1 MDKTTPRTLLE
12 LLEKYEVEIPIIQ
25 RDYAQGRKT
34 QHANMVRA
42 NLLKDMK
49 LAVTAQSPP
58 LDLNFIYGKL
68 VGEKFIPLDGQQRLT
83 TLYFLYLYAF
93 KDDESKTSI
102 FDKFTYKTRISSRR
116 FLRSINENRQG
127 IFTNEKI
134 PSSEIEDSIWFVPS
148 WRFDP
153 TIKSALTMLD
163 AIHDMFK
170 DIDGLDELLDRD
182 PLVFNF
188 LDIENLG
195 MEDTLYI
202 KLNAR
207 GRPLSDF
214 ENFKAQLIA
223 RLKKLELSIEREF
236 EHCLDGNWTDLF
248 WTKYELKFDEPYL
261 NFFGVLFMN
270 KGILRNDNNWS
281 NTMNWEKIDKD
292 LFEIIYYTLNFIEE
306 NPNSDDIREIFFN
319 ALSEKRTYED
329 RVLFHGLVTYISKSK
344 GVDVSGLKQWAR
356 IIKNLT
362 LNTRIDE
369 IDKYRRAIES
379 IDNMSANYKN
389 ILEYFSQD
397 PRISF
402 FSSEQV
408 EEEKKKA
415 KIILEDEDFAEL
427 IYSAEEHKYFSGQVR
442 AALYYSQEKEDVYSK
457 ETFIYYWDKIALLFD
472 ESKPIYGNL
481 LRRAL
486 LTLGDY
492 TLPVSSYKTLCV
504 DDPNEGA
511 RTPSMKSLFANC
523 GPIVK
528 KLLDNLEIE
537 EDIEVQLKKMIE
549 NAEIPQTDWRYCFIN
564 YPLLFNVMSGSHLRL
579 RNTINSMLIIP
590 NKSSVGYNY
599 GVYLLTLKFILDTSG
614 IELEIIRELGAWSDQ
629 YIELDDLFIRFDKG
643 KYIIKDNKGIVV
655 YETVSNKPISEI
667 EEYIIKSS
675 YISRLDD

>member
-83 TLYFLYLYAF
+83 TLYLLYLYAF
-93 KDDESKTSI
+93 RDDESKTSI

-116 FLRSINENRQG
+116 FLRSINENRQD
-127 IFTNEKI
+127 IFINEKI
-134 PSSEIEDSIWFVPS
+134 PSLEIEDSIWFVPS

-163 AIHDMFK
+163 AIHEMFK

-182 PLVFNF
+182 SLVFNF

-236 EHCLDGNWTDLF
+236 EHCLDGKWTDLF
-248 WTKYELKFDEPYL
+248 WNKYELKFDEPYL

-329 RVLFHGLVTYISKSK
+329 RVLFHSLVTYISKSK
-344 GVDVSGLKQWAR
+344 GVDLTGLNQWIR

-369 IDKYRRAIES
+369 IDLYRRAIES
-379 IDNMSANYKN
+379 INNMSANYKN
-389 ILEYFSQD
+389 ILEYFSQG
-397 PRISF
+397 PKISF

-427 IYSAEEHKYFSGQVR
+427 IYAAEEHKYFSGQVR

-511 RTPSMKSLFANC
+511 RTPSMKSLFSNC
-523 GPIVK
+523 GQIVK
-528 KLLDNLEIE
+528 ELLDNLEVKENIE
-537 EDIEVQLKKMIE
+537 GQLKKMIE
-549 NAEIPQTDWRYCFIN
+549 NVEIPQTDWRYCFIN
-564 YPLLFNVMSGSHLRL
+564 HPKLFNVMSGSHLRL
-579 RNTINSMLIIP
+579 RDTINSMLIIP

-614 IELEIIRELGAWSDQ
+614 IESEIIRELGAWSDQ

-667 EEYIIKSS
+667 EEYIIKNK
-675 YISRLDD
+675 DNN

>member
-1 MDKTTPRTLLE
+1 MDNTTPRTLLE

-34 QHANMVRA
+34 QHANMVRT

-49 LAVTAQSPP
+49 LAVTGQSPP

-83 TLYFLYLYAF
+83 TLYLLYLYAF

-116 FLRSINENRQG
+116 FLRSINENRQD

-134 PSSEIEDSIWFVPS
+134 PSLEIEDSIWFVPS

-163 AIHDMFK
+163 AIHEMFK

-182 PLVFNF
+182 SLVFNF

-236 EHCLDGNWTDLF
+236 EHCLDGKWTDLF
-248 WTKYELKFDEPYL
+248 WNKYELKFDEPYL

-329 RVLFHGLVTYISKSK
+329 RVLFHSLVTYISKSK
-344 GVDVSGLKQWAR
+344 GVDLTGLNQWIR

-369 IDKYRRAIES
+369 IDLYRRAIES
-379 IDNMSANYKN
+379 INNMSANYKN
-389 ILEYFSQD
+389 ILEYFSQG
-397 PRISF
+397 PKISF

-427 IYSAEEHKYFSGQVR
+427 IYAAEEHKYFSGQVR

-511 RTPSMKSLFANC
+511 RTPSMKSLFSNC
-523 GPIVK
+523 GQIVK
-528 KLLDNLEIE
+528 ELLDNLEVKENIE
-537 EDIEVQLKKMIE
+537 GQLKKMIE
-549 NAEIPQTDWRYCFIN
+549 NVEIPQTDWRYCFIN
-564 YPLLFNVMSGSHLRL
+564 HPKLFNVMSGSHLRL

-667 EEYIIKSS
+667 EEYIIKNK
-675 YISRLDD
+675 DNN

>member
-1 MDKTTPRTLLE
+1 MDKGTPRTLLE

-25 RDYAQGRKT
+25 RDYAQGRKD
-34 QHANMVRA
+34 QHANMVRT
-42 NLLKDMK
+42 NLLKDIK
-49 LAVTAQSPP
+49 LAVTGQSPP

-68 VGEKFIPLDGQQRLT
+68 AGEKFIPLDGQQRLT
-83 TLYFLYLYAF
+83 TLYLLYLYAF
-93 KDDESKTSI
+93 KDDENKTSI
-102 FDKFTYKTRISSRR
+102 FDRFTYKTRISSRR
-116 FLRSINENRQG
+116 FLRSINENRQS
-127 IFTNEKI
+127 IFSNEKA
-134 PSSEIEDSIWFVPS
+134 PSIEIEDSIWFVPS

-163 AIHDMFK
+163 AIYEMFK
-170 DIDGLDELLDRD
+170 DIDDLDQLLDKE

-214 ENFKAQLIA
+214 ENFKAQLVG
-223 RLKKLELSIEREF
+223 RLKELGLDEERKF
-236 EHCLDGNWTDLF
+236 EQCLDGKWTDLF
-248 WTKYELKFDEPYL
+248 WTEYKLEFDEPYL

-270 KGILRNDNNWS
+270 KEILKNDNNWS
-281 NTMNWEKIDKD
+281 NTMDWEKIDKD
-292 LFEIIYYTLNFIEE
+292 LFKIIYDTLNFIEK
-306 NPNSDDIREIFFN
+306 NPNRDDIREIFFN

-329 RVLFHGLVTYISKSK
+329 RILFHGLVTYISKSK
-344 GVDVSGLKQWAR
+344 GEDLTGLDQWMR

-369 IDKYRRAIES
+369 IELYRRAIES
-379 IDNMSANYKN
+379 INNMSANYMN
-389 ILEYFSQD
+389 ILEYFSKD
-397 PRISF
+397 PRISG
-402 FSSEQV
+402 FSGEQI
-408 EEEKKKA
+408 EEEKRKA

-427 IYSAEEHKYFSGQVR
+427 IYTAEEHIYFSGQVR

-472 ESKPIYGNL
+472 ESKPIHGNL

-492 TLPVSSYKTLCV
+492 TLPVSSYKTFCV

-511 RTPSMKSLFANC
+511 RTPSMKRLFSNC
-523 GPIVK
+523 GQMVK
-528 KLLDNLEIE
+528 ALLDKLDVEN
-537 EDIEVQLKKMIE
+537 DIEDQLEKITYD
-549 NAEIPQTDWRYCFIN
+549 ADIPQTDWRYCFIN
-564 YPLLFNVMSGSHLRL
+564 YPSLFNVMSGSHLRL
-579 RNTINSMLIIP
+579 RSTSASMLIIP

-599 GVYLLTLKFILDTSG
+599 GVYLLTLKFILDTNG
-614 IELEIIRELGAWSDQ
+614 IESKIIRGLGAWSDQ

-643 KYIIKDNKGIVV
+643 KYIVKDNKGKVV
-655 YETVSNKPISEI
+655 YETASNKPISEI
-667 EEYIIKSS
+667 EDYIIKNK
-675 YISRLDD
+675 DNN

>member
-12 LLEKYEVEIPIIQ
+12 LLEKHEVEIPIIQ

-34 QHANMVRA
+34 QHANMVRT

-49 LAVTAQSPP
+49 LAVTGQSPP

-83 TLYFLYLYAF
+83 TLYLLYLYAF
-93 KDDESKTSI
+93 RDDESKTSI

-116 FLRSINENRQG
+116 FLRSINENRQD

-134 PSSEIEDSIWFVPS
+134 PSLEIEDSIWFVPS

-163 AIHDMFK
+163 AIYEMFK

-182 PLVFNF
+182 SLVFNF

-248 WTKYELKFDEPYL
+248 WNKYELKFDEPYL

-306 NPNSDDIREIFFN
+306 NPNRDDIREIFFN

-329 RVLFHGLVTYISKSK
+329 RVLFHSLVTYISKSK
-344 GVDVSGLKQWAR
+344 GVDLTGLDQWIR

-369 IDKYRRAIES
+369 IDLYRRAIES
-379 IDNMSANYKN
+379 INNMSANYKN
-389 ILEYFSQD
+389 ILEYFSQG
-397 PRISF
+397 PKISF

-472 ESKPIYGNL
+472 ETKPIYGNL

-504 DDPNEGA
+504 DDPNEG
-511 RTPSMKSLFANC
+511 
-523 GPIVK
+523 V
-528 KLLDNLEIE
+528 
-537 EDIEVQLKKMIE
+537 
-549 NAEIPQTDWRYCFIN
+549 
-564 YPLLFNVMSGSHLRL
+564 
-579 RNTINSMLIIP
+579 
-590 NKSSVGYNY
+590 
-599 GVYLLTLKFILDTSG
+599 
-614 IELEIIRELGAWSDQ
+614 
-629 YIELDDLFIRFDKG
+629 
-643 KYIIKDNKGIVV
+643 
-655 YETVSNKPISEI
+655 
-667 EEYIIKSS
+667 
-675 YISRLDD
+675 

>member
-1 MDKTTPRTLLE
+1 
-12 LLEKYEVEIPIIQ
+12 LEKYEVEIPIIQ

-34 QHANMVRA
+34 QHANMVRT

-49 LAVTAQSPP
+49 LAVTGQSPP

-83 TLYFLYLYAF
+83 TLYLLYLYAF

-427 IYSAEEHKYFSGQVR
+427 IYAAEEHKYFSGQVR

-511 RTPSMKSLFANC
+511 RTPSMKSLFSNC
-523 GPIVK
+523 GQIVK
-528 KLLDNLEIE
+528 ELLDNLEVKENIE
-537 EDIEVQLKKMIE
+537 GQLKKMIE
-549 NAEIPQTDWRYCFIN
+549 NVEIPQTDWRYCFIN
-564 YPLLFNVMSGSHLRL
+564 HPKLFNVMSGSHLRL

-643 KYIIKDNKGIVV
+643 KYIVKDNKGIVV

>member
-1 MDKTTPRTLLE
+1 MDNTTPRTLLE

-34 QHANMVRA
+34 QHANMVRT

-49 LAVTAQSPP
+49 LAVTGQSPP

-83 TLYFLYLYAF
+83 TLYLLYLYAF
-93 KDDESKTSI
+93 RDDESKTSI

-116 FLRSINENRQG
+116 FLRSINENRQD

-134 PSSEIEDSIWFVPS
+134 PSLEIEDSIWFVPS

-163 AIHDMFK
+163 AIHEMFK

-182 PLVFNF
+182 SLVFNF

-369 IDKYRRAIES
+369 IDLYRRAIES

-427 IYSAEEHKYFSGQVR
+427 IYAAEEHKYFSGQVR
-442 AALYYSQEKEDVYSK
+442 AALYYSQENEDVYSK

-511 RTPSMKSLFANC
+511 RTPSMKSLFSNC
-523 GPIVK
+523 GQIVK
-528 KLLDNLEIE
+528 ELLDNLEVKENIE
-537 EDIEVQLKKMIE
+537 GQLKKMIE

-564 YPLLFNVMSGSHLRL
+564 HPKLFNVMSGSHLRL

-667 EEYIIKSS
+667 EEYIIKNK
-675 YISRLDD
+675 DNN

>member
-1 MDKTTPRTLLE
+1 
-12 LLEKYEVEIPIIQ
+12 
-25 RDYAQGRKT
+25 
-34 QHANMVRA
+34 
-42 NLLKDMK
+42 
-49 LAVTAQSPP
+49 
-58 LDLNFIYGKL
+58 
-68 VGEKFIPLDGQQRLT
+68 
-83 TLYFLYLYAF
+83 LYLYAF
-93 KDDESKTSI
+93 RDDESKTSI

-329 RVLFHGLVTYISKSK
+329 RVLFPGLVTYISKSK
-344 GVDVSGLKQWAR
+344 GVDVSGL
-356 IIKNLT
+356 
-362 LNTRIDE
+362 
-369 IDKYRRAIES
+369 
-379 IDNMSANYKN
+379 
-389 ILEYFSQD
+389 
-397 PRISF
+397 P
-402 FSSEQV
+402 
-408 EEEKKKA
+408 
-415 KIILEDEDFAEL
+415 
-427 IYSAEEHKYFSGQVR
+427 
-442 AALYYSQEKEDVYSK
+442 
-457 ETFIYYWDKIALLFD
+457 
-472 ESKPIYGNL
+472 
-481 LRRAL
+481 
-486 LTLGDY
+486 
-492 TLPVSSYKTLCV
+492 
-504 DDPNEGA
+504 
-511 RTPSMKSLFANC
+511 
-523 GPIVK
+523 
-528 KLLDNLEIE
+528 
-537 EDIEVQLKKMIE
+537 
-549 NAEIPQTDWRYCFIN
+549 
-564 YPLLFNVMSGSHLRL
+564 
-579 RNTINSMLIIP
+579 
-590 NKSSVGYNY
+590 
-599 GVYLLTLKFILDTSG
+599 
-614 IELEIIRELGAWSDQ
+614 
-629 YIELDDLFIRFDKG
+629 
-643 KYIIKDNKGIVV
+643 
-655 YETVSNKPISEI
+655 
-667 EEYIIKSS
+667 
-675 YISRLDD
+675 

>member
-427 IYSAEEHKYFSGQVR
+427 IYAAEEHKYFSGQVR

-511 RTPSMKSLFANC
+511 RTPSMKSLFSNC
-523 GPIVK
+523 GQIVK
-528 KLLDNLEIE
+528 ELLDNLEVKENIE
-537 EDIEVQLKKMIE
+537 GQLKKMIE

-564 YPLLFNVMSGSHLRL
+564 HPKLFNVMSGSHLRL

-590 NKSSVGYNY
+590 NKTSVGYNY

>member
-34 QHANMVRA
+34 QHANMVRT

-49 LAVTAQSPP
+49 LAVTGQSPP

-236 EHCLDGNWTDLF
+236 EHSLDGNWTDLF

-369 IDKYRRAIES
+369 IDLYRRAIES

-389 ILEYFSQD
+389 VLEYFSQD

-427 IYSAEEHKYFSGQVR
+427 IYAAEEHKYFSGQVR

-511 RTPSMKSLFANC
+511 RTPSMKSLFSNC
-523 GPIVK
+523 GQIVK
-528 KLLDNLEIE
+528 ELLDNLEVKENIE
-537 EDIEVQLKKMIE
+537 GQLKKMIE
-549 NAEIPQTDWRYCFIN
+549 NVEIPQTDWRYCFIN
-564 YPLLFNVMSGSHLRL
+564 HPKLFNVMSGSHLRL

-590 NKSSVGYNY
+590 NKSSIGYNY

-667 EEYIIKSS
+667 EEYIIKNK
-675 YISRLDD
+675 DNN

>member
-83 TLYFLYLYAF
+83 TLYLLYLYAF
-93 KDDESKTSI
+93 RDDESKTSI

-116 FLRSINENRQG
+116 FLRSINENRQD

-134 PSSEIEDSIWFVPS
+134 PSLEIEDSIWFVPS

-163 AIHDMFK
+163 AIHEMFK

-182 PLVFNF
+182 SLVFNF

-236 EHCLDGNWTDLF
+236 EHCLDGKWTDLF
-248 WTKYELKFDEPYL
+248 WNKYELKFDEPYL

-329 RVLFHGLVTYISKSK
+329 RVLFHSLVTYISKSK
-344 GVDVSGLKQWAR
+344 GVDLTGLNQWIR

-369 IDKYRRAIES
+369 IDLYRRAIES
-379 IDNMSANYKN
+379 INNMSANYKN
-389 ILEYFSQD
+389 ILEYFSQG
-397 PRISF
+397 PKISF

-427 IYSAEEHKYFSGQVR
+427 IYAAEEHKYFSGQVR

-511 RTPSMKSLFANC
+511 RTPSMKSLFSNC
-523 GPIVK
+523 GQIVK
-528 KLLDNLEIE
+528 ELLDNLEVKENIE
-537 EDIEVQLKKMIE
+537 GQLKKMIE
-549 NAEIPQTDWRYCFIN
+549 NVEIPQTDWRYCFIN
-564 YPLLFNVMSGSHLRL
+564 HPKLFNVMSGSHLRL
-579 RNTINSMLIIP
+579 RDTINSMLIIP

-614 IELEIIRELGAWSDQ
+614 IESEIIRELGAWSDQ

-667 EEYIIKSS
+667 EEYIIKNK
-675 YISRLDD
+675 DNN

>member
-12 LLEKYEVEIPIIQ
+12 LLEKHEVEIPIIQ

-34 QHANMVRA
+34 QHANMVRT

-49 LAVTAQSPP
+49 LAVTGQSPP

-83 TLYFLYLYAF
+83 TLYLLYLYAF
-93 KDDESKTSI
+93 RDDESKTSI

-116 FLRSINENRQG
+116 FLRSINENRQD

-134 PSSEIEDSIWFVPS
+134 PSLEIEDSIWFVPS

-163 AIHDMFK
+163 AIYEMFK

-182 PLVFNF
+182 SLVFNF

-236 EHCLDGNWTDLF
+236 EHCLDGKWTDLF
-248 WTKYELKFDEPYL
+248 WNKYELKFDERYL

-306 NPNSDDIREIFFN
+306 NPNRDDIREIFFN

-329 RVLFHGLVTYISKSK
+329 RVLFHSLVTYISKSK
-344 GVDVSGLKQWAR
+344 GVDLTGLDQWIR

-369 IDKYRRAIES
+369 IDLYRRAIES
-379 IDNMSANYKN
+379 INNMSANYKN
-389 ILEYFSQD
+389 ILEYFSQG
-397 PRISF
+397 PKISF

-472 ESKPIYGNL
+472 ETKPIYGNL

-511 RTPSMKSLFANC
+511 RTPSMKSLFSNC
-523 GPIVK
+523 GQIVK
-528 KLLDNLEIE
+528 ELLDNLEVKENIE
-537 EDIEVQLKKMIE
+537 GQLKKMIE

-564 YPLLFNVMSGSHLRL
+564 HPTLFNVMSGSHLRL

-590 NKSSVGYNY
+590 KKSSVGYNY
-599 GVYLLTLKFILDTSG
+599 GVYLLTLKFILDTNG
-614 IELEIIRELGAWSDQ
+614 IESEIIRGLGAWSDQ

-643 KYIIKDNKGIVV
+643 KYIVKDNKGIVV
-655 YETVSNKPISEI
+655 YETVSDKPISEI

-675 YISRLDD
+675 YISRLED

>member
-1 MDKTTPRTLLE
+1 
-12 LLEKYEVEIPIIQ
+12 
-25 RDYAQGRKT
+25 
-34 QHANMVRA
+34 
-42 NLLKDMK
+42 
-49 LAVTAQSPP
+49 
-58 LDLNFIYGKL
+58 
-68 VGEKFIPLDGQQRLT
+68 
-83 TLYFLYLYAF
+83 
-93 KDDESKTSI
+93 
-102 FDKFTYKTRISSRR
+102 
-116 FLRSINENRQG
+116 
-127 IFTNEKI
+127 
-134 PSSEIEDSIWFVPS
+134 
-148 WRFDP
+148 
-153 TIKSALTMLD
+153 
-163 AIHDMFK
+163 
-170 DIDGLDELLDRD
+170 IDGLDELLDRD
-182 PLVFNF
+182 SLVFNF

-207 GRPLSDF
+207 GRHLSDF

-236 EHCLDGNWTDLF
+236 EHCLDGKWTDLF
-248 WTKYELKFDEPYL
+248 WNKYELKFDEPYL

-306 NPNSDDIREIFFN
+306 NPNRDDIREIFFN

-329 RVLFHGLVTYISKSK
+329 RVLFHSLVTYISKSK
-344 GVDVSGLKQWAR
+344 GVDLTGLDQWIR

-369 IDKYRRAIES
+369 IDLYRRAIES
-379 IDNMSANYKN
+379 INNMSANYKN
-389 ILEYFSQD
+389 ILEYFSQG
-397 PRISF
+397 PKISF

-472 ESKPIYGNL
+472 ETKPIYGNL

-511 RTPSMKSLFANC
+511 RTPSMKSLFSNC
-523 GPIVK
+523 GQIVK
-528 KLLDNLEIE
+528 ELLDNLEVKENIE
-537 EDIEVQLKKMIE
+537 GQLKKMIE

-564 YPLLFNVMSGSHLRL
+564 HPKLFNVMSGSHLRL

-599 GVYLLTLKFILDTSG
+599 GVYLLTLKFILDTNG
-614 IELEIIRELGAWSDQ
+614 IESEIIRELGAWSDQ

-675 YISRLDD
+675 YISRLED